1 MAKLLVALACLMG
14 ASAFVSKT
22 GPAAVQRVSAPA
34 PLQMGK
40 GGELRD
46 RIATVGNTQK
56 ITEAMRLVAAA
67 KVRRAQEA
75 VLQTRPF
82 SETLQSVFSG
92 LIEQRVSGASI
103 LHNSPNSPTRRARP
117 SRGTAPP
124 RPAPR
129 VQGRGGPGAGRAA
142 AARLDPPRANE
153 GIGPRP
159 GPRSPNRLQGNLT
172 SAIP

>member
-1 MAKLLVALACLMG
+1 MARLIVALACLSC

-46 RIATVGNTQK
+46 RIQTVGNTQK

-92 LIEQRVSGASI
+92 LIEQRVSGV
-103 LHNSPNSPTRRARP
+103 LR
-117 SRGTAPP
+117 APP
-124 RPAPR
+124 RPRPAR
-129 VQGRGGPGAGRAA
+129 GRRIHA
-142 AARLDPPRANE
+142 
-153 GIGPRP
+153 RP
-159 GPRSPNRLQGNLT
+159 GPINPNCRRVT
-172 SAIP
+172 RPPT

>member
-1 MAKLLVALACLMG
+1 MAALWILGGVCTHPARTSLQLAMARTIVALALLAT

-22 GPAAVQRVSAPA
+22 GPAVGVSRVSAPA

-92 LIEQRVSGASI
+92 LIEQSASGVGSPEAG
-103 LHNSPNSPTRRARP
+103 NSSRGRAARGAPPPGGVVRGPLPTRCPPAGSARSPWPCRSSRRAR
-117 SRGTAPP
+117 
-124 RPAPR
+124 
-129 VQGRGGPGAGRAA
+129 
-142 AARLDPPRANE
+142 
-153 GIGPRP
+153 
-159 GPRSPNRLQGNLT
+159 
-172 SAIP
+172 

>member
-1 MAKLLVALACLMG
+1 MARLIVALACLFG

-92 LIEQRVSGASI
+92 LIEQRVSGAAK
-103 LHNSPNSPTRRARP
+103 PCRPVRGRRIQA
-117 SRGTAPP
+117 
-124 RPAPR
+124 
-129 VQGRGGPGAGRAA
+129 
-142 AARLDPPRANE
+142 
-153 GIGPRP
+153 RP
-159 GPRSPNRLQGNLT
+159 GPINPNCRRVT
-172 SAIP
+172 RPPT

>member
-92 LIEQRVSGASI
+92 LIEQRVSGV
-103 LHNSPNSPTRRARP
+103 LR
-117 SRGTAPP
+117 APP
-124 RPAPR
+124 RPRPACGRRTRTAAPLLEPPPLEPPKLI
-129 VQGRGGPGAGRAA
+129 GS
-142 AARLDPPRANE
+142 ARS
-153 GIGPRP
+153 
-159 GPRSPNRLQGNLT
+159 RST
-172 SAIP
+172 SPSSRTAR

>member
-1 MAKLLVALACLMG
+1 MARLIVALACLFG

-92 LIEQRVSGASI
+92 LIEQRVSGAGYFPI
-103 LHNSPNSPTRRARP
+103 LRILRPAARP
-117 SRGTAPP
+117 PPGGQP
-124 RPAPR
+124 RPAPPR
-129 VQGRGGPGAGRAA
+129 ESRGGAGPGRGE
-142 AARLDPPRANE
+142 LPPRAS
-153 GIGPRP
+153 IRRARTKKSGPAP
-159 GPRSPNRLQGNLT
+159 GPAPRTASRET
-172 SAIP
+172 

>member
-1 MAKLLVALACLMG
+1 MARLIVALTCLFG

-92 LIEQRVSGASI
+92 LIEQRVSGAARI
-103 LHNSPNSPTRRARP
+103 FPNSRILRPAARP
-117 SRGTAPP
+117 PPGGQP
-124 RPAPR
+124 RPAPPR
-129 VQGRGGPGAGRAA
+129 ESRGGAGPGRGE
-142 AARLDPPRANE
+142 LPPRASIHRARTKE
-153 GIGPRP
+153 SGPAP
-159 GPRSPNRLQGNLT
+159 GPAPRTASRET
-172 SAIP
+172 